1 MGVKLMNKIRKNQS
15 AYLTGLNDVNSFFEN
30 RRIRKRELELQI
42 ATATRLVSLGLN
54 TRYLATIGTIL
65 ATLIAY
71 YIEVNQFYWL
81 ILFTGIGLHI
91 VSAIAFLIEDRR
103 IFTLKRELL
112 VEHDE
117 GKQTTVNALQIK
129 MRREIPTI
137 LGNIITFVFLGLLV
151 YNV

>member
-1 MGVKLMNKIRKNQS
+1 MNKIRKNQS

-81 ILFTGIGLHI
+81 ILLTGL
-91 VSAIAFLIEDRR
+91 A
-103 IFTLKRELL
+103 LL
-112 VEHDE
+112 LLANNS
-117 GKQTTVNALQIK
+117 T
-129 MRREIPTI
+129 
-137 LGNIITFVFLGLLV
+137 ITFYRRMRFL
-151 YNV
+151 N